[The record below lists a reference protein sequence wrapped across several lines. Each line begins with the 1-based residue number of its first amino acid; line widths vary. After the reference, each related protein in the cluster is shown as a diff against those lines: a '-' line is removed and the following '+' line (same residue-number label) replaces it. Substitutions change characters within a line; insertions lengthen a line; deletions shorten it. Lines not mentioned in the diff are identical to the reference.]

1 MSTRGVDF
9 MHEWVDENITDGWRP
24 ASREFVATLFSLC
37 LAAAAAQ
44 GITMRDIEEELGTDV
59 RTIIYE
65 ALMNDPNDEF
75 EALFMGRRH

>member
-1 MSTRGVDF
+1 MAGGQQVANS
-9 MHEWVDENITDGWRP
+9 
-24 ASREFVATLFSLC
+24 ATLFSLC

-75 EALFMGRRH
+75 EALFMGRRHWPSTAMRHLLTCCQTR